1 MNGEM
6 VTKNGELCLLR
17 NVRSWI
23 MVLLRSDL
31 NCPFEG
37 RLDSDRKASK
47 LQGTTTL
54 TWSSKLALI
63 KVSCTFVAAQMTKG
77 RNYSP

>member
-54 TWSSKLALI
+54 TLPSKFALI
-63 KVSCTFVAAQMTKG
+63 KAAWMFVAAPMTKG
-77 RNYSP
+77 RNCSP